1 MFLDMFVKSLV
12 LPSKLESINL
22 VEKVVDEISERESIS
37 SDLYGKILVAVV
49 EAVNNAVSHGNKF
62 EDSKQVKVD
71 FNCQSKLLRVVVED
85 QGSGFNPDIIPDPTR
100 PENLENIS
108 GRGIFIMKSYA
119 DQIEF
124 NKNATQ
130 VTLSFNL

>member
-22 VEKVVDEISERESIS
+22 VEKVVDEISERECIS